1 MSSAH
6 DNVLRVAVVGAGIIA
21 ATHLRVVERNTRL
34 ELVAVVDQVPAAAVE
49 LADSAQTLTG
59 KRPEVFTSLPEAL
72 QATAID
78 LVAITTPS
86 FTHADLAR
94 TALDAGCHVVV
105 EKPVDTDLTRG
116 RELLARAEEAARKGQ
131 VVSVMTQNRFAP
143 AVVAVGEAVAAGR
156 FGTITSG
163 TATLAWWR
171 DDAYYA
177 SAGWRGTWAFDGG
190 GALMNQG
197 VHTVDVL
204 LSLLGRP
211 VSVSGVART
220 VGHSALEVEDV
231 AAAIVT
237 FESGAVATL
246 LATTAAFPQN
256 STRVQVHGTAGSAY
270 VQDGRLEFFHAADAH
285 PEGAARSWGN
295 AGDQSATVVGEAD
308 RPPARGTALPPGDL
322 SVAHAR
328 QYADVLAAIDEGRA
342 PASTVQD
349 GLLALAVI
357 TAVYVSSVLDRPVR
371 VADVLAGV
379 HDDDDHTGLTPRT
392 PRETP
397 DED

>member
-1 MSSAH
+1 MSGT
-6 DNVLRVAVVGAGIIA
+6 VLRVAVVGAGVIA
-21 ATHLRVVERNTRL
+21 ATHLRVVAENPEL
-34 ELVAVVDQVPAAAVE
+34 DLVAVVDRVPAAAE
-49 LADSAQTLTG
+49 ALAAAAQEMTG
-59 KRPEVFTSLPEAL
+59 TRPEVFTSLPEAL
-72 QATAID
+72 LSQD
-78 LVAITTPS
+78 VQLVAITTPS
-86 FTHADLAR
+86 STHAELAA

-105 EKPVDTDLTRG
+105 EKPVDTDLARG
-116 RELLARAEEAARKGQ
+116 RDLLGRADEAARKGQ

-143 AVVAVGEAVAAGR
+143 AVVAVGEAVRAGR
-156 FGTITSG
+156 FGTLTSA

-211 VSVSGVART
+211 VSVTGVART

-231 AAAIVT
+231 AAAVVT

-256 STRVQVHGTAGSAY
+256 STRIQVHGTAGSAY
-270 VQDGRLEFFHAADAH
+270 VQDGQLEFFHTDDAH

-295 AGDQSATVVGEAD
+295 AGDQSAAVVAGQDLA
-308 RPPARGTALPPGDL
+308 PSRGTVLPSPDL

-328 QYADVLAAIDEGRA
+328 QYADVLDAIRTGRA
-342 PASTVQD
+342 PASTVED
-349 GLLALAVI
+349 GVLALAVI
-357 TAVYVSSVLDRPVR
+357 TAVYVSSVLERPVS
-371 VADVLAGV
+371 VADVLSGV
-379 HDDDDHTGLTPRT
+379 HDQVQHRVDHRRSTPGT
-392 PRETP
+392 TT
-397 DED
+397 ED